1 MTRWK
6 TAAVHA
12 MVGAILLL
20 IGSAQAT
27 AQDTAAQ
34 DGAAQD
40 SATQDSTTQD
50 SAAQALPGDTLR
62 PVRSVADP
70 AVPATYEAVPRA
82 NAVVDSSEAALREI
96 DRLADLAEI
105 RRSTEAA
112 VARIQVIDARL
123 DDLRRSEYARPD
135 RISSVHDGALSHVS
149 RLEALG
155 ATIAR
160 RLEMLGETR
169 ERWRAKRALW
179 TRWRDSLSLDPEY
192 GLLAADVEE
201 AVDGVDR
208 VLASVG
214 AVYPSVLEAQRE
226 VESLRRRFRDA
237 AGEATTLR
245 EVRRQALLDR
255 STPVFLTPAYLRQL
269 GPGLVRRATD
279 RAEDALG
286 EMIAFLPGVAWFL
299 VLHGLLI
306 LGLAHMARRLK
317 ARVSNRDPAF
327 ARPLSIGVFVTTA
340 LLGAAYAPAP
350 AAWEVLMWTTLS
362 ISGSRIASRLLR
374 DRRTR
379 TLVYLVA
386 ALYPLFLAMEAVSLP
401 APLFRPGLLILLLV
415 GVAVQFA
422 EVRRRGGPGLATP
435 VGHWSVRLAGAVL
448 LFVAGADILGLDQLA
463 FWVVQASV
471 AAAFVI
477 FVVVLLIRL
486 TRSTIQTMLSTE
498 PKGRFRFVRRIGYQL
513 ADRLTWLVQAVLWL
527 GAILYVLDV
536 WEIAPSPLRTWNMLT
551 GAGFQFGDVEITLG
565 RVLLAALLMYLVTLL
580 SWLARAAVE
589 TRALER
595 WNIDRGMS
603 NSISRILHY
612 SLLTFGFLLAARA
625 IGVGLSNFVLVA
637 GALGVGIGFGLQNV
651 VNNFVSGL
659 ILLFERPIRVG
670 DIVVV
675 GDRWGTIQNI
685 GLRAT
690 TILDFDESETI
701 VPNADLVS
709 QRVTNWTLS
718 SSVARLVVPVGVA
731 YGSDVAKVLEV
742 LMGAAASEEIVLD
755 SPEPQALFRGFG
767 DSSLN
772 FELRVWLADVRSLP
786 KLQSSLVAT
795 IDARLRTEG
804 IEIPFPQR
812 DLHVRSVDGEAA
824 ARLLGN
830 QAPAP
835 PPPPSEPKEG

>member
-1 MTRWK
+1 MTRWN
-6 TAAVHA
+6 TAAGRVASGA
-12 MVGAILLL
+12 MVVLLL
-20 IGSAQAT
+20 CPIRLAAQDT
-27 AQDTAAQ
+27 TGAQDRVNRDTAAQ
-34 DGAAQD
+34 AL
-40 SATQDSTTQD
+40 SA
-50 SAAQALPGDTLR
+50 DTIQ
-62 PVRSVADP
+62 PVPSVADY
-70 AVPATYEAVPRA
+70 AVPVTYEAVPRA
-82 NAVVDSSEAALREI
+82 NAVVDSAEAALSEV
-96 DRLADLAEI
+96 DRLADLTDVQQETDKAE
-105 RRSTEAA
+105 
-112 VARIQVIDARL
+112 ARIRTIDARL
-123 DDLRRSEYARPD
+123 ADLRRSEYARPD
-135 RISSVHDGALSHVS
+135 RISSVHDGALNYVG
-149 RLEALG
+149 RLEDLG
-155 ATIAR
+155 ASIAT
-160 RLEMLGETR
+160 RLETLGETR

-179 TRWRDSLSLDPEY
+179 RRWRDSLSLDPEY
-192 GLLAADVEE
+192 GLLAADVDE

-208 VLASVG
+208 VLDRVG
-214 AVYPSVLEAQRE
+214 MLYPSVLGAQRE
-226 VESLRRRFRDA
+226 AESLRRRFRDA
-237 AGEATTLR
+237 AAEATTLR
-245 EVRRQALLDR
+245 VVRRQALLDR
-255 STPVFLTPAYLRQL
+255 STPVLLTPAYLQQL
-269 GPGLVRRATD
+269 GPGLVKRAID
-279 RAEDALG
+279 GAEDALAQ
-286 EMIAFLPGVAWFL
+286 MIVFLPGVAWLL
-299 VLHGLLI
+299 VLHGLVI
-306 LGLAHMARRLK
+306 LGLAQMARRLK

-327 ARPLSIGVFVTTA
+327 ARPVSIGLFVTTA

-386 ALYPLFLAMEAVSLP
+386 AIYPVFLLMEAVSLP
-401 APLFRPGLLILLLV
+401 APLFRPALLLLV
-415 GVAVQFA
+415 LVGVVVQFV
-422 EVRRRGGPGLATP
+422 EVRRRGGPGIATP
-435 VGHWSVRLAGAVL
+435 VGHWSVR
-448 LFVAGADILGLDQLA
+448 VAGAALAFVAVADVLGFDQLA
-463 FWVVQASV
+463 FWVVQASI

-498 PKGRFRFVRRIGYQL
+498 PKGRLRFVRRIGYQL

-536 WEIAPSPLRTWNMLT
+536 WEIAPSPLRTWNVLI
-551 GAGFQFGDVEITLG
+551 GAGFHIGDVEITLG
-565 RVLLAALLMYLVTLL
+565 RVLLAALVMYLVTLL
-580 SWLARAAVE
+580 SWLARASVE
-589 TRALER
+589 ARALER

-612 SLLTFGFLLAARA
+612 ALLAFGFLLAARMV
-625 IGVGLSNFVLVA
+625 GFGLSNFALVA

-675 GDRWGTIQNI
+675 GDQWGTIQNI

-742 LMGAAASEEIVLD
+742 LLAAAGSEEIVLD

-786 KLQSSLVAT
+786 KLQS
-795 IDARLRTEG
+795 
-804 IEIPFPQR
+804 
-812 DLHVRSVDGEAA
+812 
-824 ARLLGN
+824 
-830 QAPAP
+830 
-835 PPPPSEPKEG
+835 